1 LAIERH
7 RCKAPIAAIS
17 SDPKMLRPA
26 ANPATPLLTLR
37 FERKGSVCGDHRHR
51 AAAIAGVVRRVL
63 STKRRCEIGDIVNVL
78 EVEANNA
85 KKIVS

>member
-1 LAIERH
+1 MAGTRSVNSPTLET
-7 RCKAPIAAIS
+7 AA
-17 SDPKMLRPA
+17 
-26 ANPATPLLTLR
+26 R
-37 FERKGSVCGDHRHR
+37 F

-63 STKRRCEIGDIVNVL
+63 STKRLCEIGDIVDVL